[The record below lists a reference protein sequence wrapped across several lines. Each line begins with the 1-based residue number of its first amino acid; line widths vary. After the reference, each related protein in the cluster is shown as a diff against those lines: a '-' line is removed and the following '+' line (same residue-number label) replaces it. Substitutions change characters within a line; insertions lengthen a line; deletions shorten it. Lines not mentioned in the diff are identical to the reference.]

1 MQTTVEPL
9 EGNRVKLHV
18 AVPAGEFERAIDA
31 AFRKLAKE
39 VRVPGFRPGKAPR
52 RLLEAQFGVDIAR
65 HQALQDALP
74 EYYVEAVRE
83 HEVDVIAAPEIEIT
97 AGKDDGDVEFDAVVE
112 VRPTVQLVGHD
123 ELRVEVAYEPV
134 TEELVDEQVDAFR
147 ERFGELVDS
156 EHPITDHAY
165 ATLDIAGSIDGEEVG
180 ALTATEFLYRVGSG
194 SVVPELDA
202 QLHGARP
209 GAILE
214 FTAELPERFGDL
226 AGDEASFRV
235 VVKNVQQR
243 LLADLTDEWVGENT
257 EFDTVEALRADV
269 RRRLEMVGKLRA
281 QMALREQ
288 VLEAAADLV
297 PIDAPE
303 PLVDQ
308 EVERRVHD
316 FAHDLAHRGMELD
329 RYFAMTGQDPQE
341 FLASVREGARR
352 GVLADLAIRA
362 VVAQEAI
369 EATGDEIDAEVE
381 RLAER
386 AGEKPEKLRRD
397 LEKRGLVEAVRS
409 DVARGKAVQFLVD
422 HATVVDGN
430 GEPIDLT
437 LPEEEASG
445 NDNEES
451 HDEEG
456 TEA

>member
-1 MQTTVEPL
+1 MQTNVEPL

-65 HQALQDALP
+65 QQALQDALP

-83 HEVDVIAAPEIEIT
+83 HDVDVIAAPEIEIT

-123 ELRVEVAYEPV
+123 ELRVEVPYEPV

-257 EFDTVEALRADV
+257 EFDTVEELRADV

-297 PIDAPE
+297 PTDAPE

-362 VVAQEAI
+362 VVAQESI
-369 EATGDEIDAEVE
+369 EATGDEVDAEVE

-422 HATVVDGN
+422 HATVVDEN

-445 NDNEES
+445 NDSEKS